1 MEKILSVS
9 IAAYNVE
16 KTLREALDPFL
27 SEGIREYVDVMIV
40 NDGSKDSTPDIA
52 LEYQNMYPDTF
63 RLINKENGG
72 WGSTLN
78 VGMKNARGKYFKQ
91 LDGDDFFSHE
101 NLADFIQFLKKTD
114 ADFVQSPF
122 LTFEDGTGAII
133 REWGLY
139 EGDYRFFP
147 FDKTVAIDECDGL
160 VPAMH
165 STTVKTTVLRDN
177 NVEIL
182 EHCFYTDVEFVLKAF
197 NSCKTAAFYERTVYW
212 YRLARDGQSMSQTGV
227 RKHYKD
233 HFRMLKTMIEY
244 YNNNVQSD
252 FAKKV
257 VANRLDGVC
266 NMMYIFFFA
275 LECTAEQKKELR
287 EYDKW
292 LHDNAPDFY
301 YRVKGRQVNLLRKTN
316 FFGYKLVSAQKMRK
330 DKRLKR
336 NIFEGN

>member
-101 NLADFIQFLKKTD
+101 NLADFIQFLSQTD
-114 ADFVQSPF
+114 ADYVHSPYV
-122 LTFEDGTGAII
+122 TYEDGTGGII
-133 REWGLY
+133 KQHGMYEWGY
-139 EGDYRFFP
+139 WNFP
-147 FDKTVAIDECDGL
+147 LDKTIDIEECDAL
-160 VPAMH
+160 YPAMH
-165 STTVKTTVLRDN
+165 SATIKTSVLKEN
-177 NVEIL
+177 NITIL
-182 EHCFYTDVEFVLKAF
+182 EHCFYTDNEFVYKSF
-197 NSCKTAAFYERTVYW
+197 NCCNTIAFYEKTVYW
-212 YRLARDGQSMSQTGV
+212 YRLARDGQSMSITGV
-227 RKHYKD
+227 RKHYQD
-233 HFRMLKTMIEY
+233 HLKMLKTMVDY
-244 YNNNVQSD
+244 YNEEVKTD
-252 FAKKV
+252 FKKMV
-257 VANRLDGVC
+257 IGRRIEGICDF
-266 NMMYIFFFA
+266 MYIFFFA
-275 LECTAEQKKELR
+275 LECTAEQKKEIK
-287 EYDKW
+287 EYDEW
-292 LHDNAPDFY
+292 LLTTAPNFY
-301 YRVKGRQVNLLRKTN
+301 HKIKGRQVNLLRKTK
-316 FFGYKLVSAQKMRK
+316 FFGYKVIAAQKMRK

-336 NIFEGN
+336 NLFEGN